1 MRHRKLWIGIVLF
14 IIAGAVMLIP
24 PMIGNYGT
32 PSWGEDG
39 SRFLYLVSDALE
51 KYSLEHGGKL
61 PPTLASLYPEYMNDK
76 RVLEQTPLFGKTKPF
91 SGRRM
96 AIIYWHPPRLGSA
109 HTPVAQ
115 LVLDP
120 SGKTDYPW
128 RSRVLWGDGD
138 VGLGDVRRK

>member
-1 MRHRKLWIGIVLF
+1 MKCWYLWVIGLLVAIGGAFIIIGIVSHHF
-14 IIAGAVMLIP
+14 DPGWAEES
-24 PMIGNYGT
+24 GT
-32 PSWGEDG
+32 
-39 SRFLYLVSDALE
+39 FLHLVGDALQ

-76 RVLEQTPLFGKTKPF
+76 RVLEQTPSFRK
-91 SGRRM
+91 RM

-120 SGKTDYPW
+120 SVKTDYPW
-128 RSRVLWGDGD
+128 RGRVLWGDGR
-138 VGLGDVRRK
+138 VRLYKM